1 MKKLKIIAIWMMF
14 LIVTLPFYSSSVFA
28 QFNGNSKFN
37 ESMDLDDLRTKYG
50 VRGVKGIDIDAE
62 CFEKNA
68 EDNSVIEIMNN
79 QVVHIIESIFLIL
92 YLINTVINA
101 IDLVYRTVG
110 LIIGY
115 ISQPCFGFF
124 FLADGFFFASA
135 SAASLS
141 AASLAKR
148 KPRKRAT
155 ESALS
160 WRAFSLSFRAF
171 LSFFWVAVNCSSA
184 LDFTVFNIAWI
195 LCFGSRRRG
204 KERLSA
210 A

>member
-50 VRGVKGIDIDAE
+50 VRGVKGIDIDKA

-68 EDNSVIEIMNN
+68 EDQGIIEVMNN

-124 FLADGFFFASA
+124 FFGPWGGAACAFNEANVRGFEIGFFANDIVSCLI
-135 SAASLS
+135 SC
-141 AASLAKR
+141 
-148 KPRKRAT
+148 PCT
-155 ESALS
+155 ENSK
-160 WRAFSLSFRAF
+160 
-171 LSFFWVAVNCSSA
+171 CP
-184 LDFTVFNIAWI
+184 
-195 LCFGSRRRG
+195 
-204 KERLSA
+204 
-210 A
+210 